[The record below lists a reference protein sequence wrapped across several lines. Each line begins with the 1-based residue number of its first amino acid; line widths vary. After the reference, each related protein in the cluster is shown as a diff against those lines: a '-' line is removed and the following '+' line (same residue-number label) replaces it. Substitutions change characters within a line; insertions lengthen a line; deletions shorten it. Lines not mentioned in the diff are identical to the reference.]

1 MVKTSCDQNSKLDLE
16 ALTTLGSYPR
26 SEVNPMSFQLTLE
39 EGRFLVRLARKAVER
54 YLKNEKIMAVP
65 KDISPKLMER
75 CGVFVTLNS
84 FHRGKK
90 ELRGCIGFPYPITP
104 LTRAV
109 IESAINSATQD
120 PRFPPVSLDELD
132 HIVFEVSVL
141 TPPQLIK
148 VEKPTDYPSKI
159 KVGQDGLIVE
169 RSYYKGLLLPQVP
182 IEWNWEEDEF
192 LCQCCMKAGLSPDSW
207 LLKDTKIYKFQAIIF
222 EEASPKGEIELKKL

>member
-1 MVKTSCDQNSKLDLE
+1 MV
-16 ALTTLGSYPR
+16 
-26 SEVNPMSFQLTLE
+26 FQLTLE
-39 EGRFLVRLARKAVER
+39 EGRFLVRLARKAVEE
-54 YLKNEKIMAVP
+54 YLKNGKMMAVP
-65 KDISPKLMER
+65 KDVSSKLMEK

-84 FHRGKK
+84 FNQEKTG
-90 ELRGCIGFPYPITP
+90 LRGCIGFPYPTTP

-120 PRFPPVSLDELD
+120 PRFHPVSLGELD

-141 TPPQLIK
+141 APPQLVK
-148 VEKPTDYPSKI
+148 VQKPTDYPQKI

-182 IEWNWEEDEF
+182 IEWNWGEEEF

-207 LLKDTKIYKFQAIIF
+207 LLEGTKIYKFSCVIAQEIT
-222 EEASPKGEIELKKL
+222 PKGPVKMVDMRK

>member
-1 MVKTSCDQNSKLDLE
+1 MLRNLNTVRLASFHSQRQNNV
-16 ALTTLGSYPR
+16 P
-26 SEVNPMSFQLTLE
+26 FQLNPE
-39 EGRFLVRLARKAVER
+39 EGRFLVRLARKAVGQ
-54 YLKNEKIMAVP
+54 YLENGKIIAVP
-65 KDISPKLMER
+65 KDVSPKLMER

-84 FHRGKK
+84 FHQGKK
-90 ELRGCIGFPYPITP
+90 GLRGCIGFPYPTTP

-141 TPPQLIK
+141 TPPQLVK
-148 VEKPTDYPSKI
+148 VEKPTEYPSKI

-169 RSYYKGLLLPQVP
+169 RSYCKGLLLPQVP
-182 IEWNWEEDEF
+182 IEWNWEEEEF

-207 LLKDTKIYKFQAIIF
+207 LLKDTKIYKFRAIIF
-222 EEASPKGEIELKKL
+222 EEVSPKGEIELKKL